1 MVRSVNSKS
10 IIKSVFQKNWI
21 SYFIGIVLAGGTSY
35 LSAQIPGLLGDA
47 VNALSDGNNDFNA
60 VKTAAILMIAAAS
73 GAFAARFIW
82 RFLIIGTTR
91 KIELNLRMGLFGH
104 LQSQSGD
111 FYVKYNTGDIIT
123 RSISDINAVRMMFGV
138 GLVGIIN
145 TAVTTVVS
153 VTYMVNAVDWTL
165 TLAAVVPL
173 PILAFG
179 LTKLRFTIR
188 KRFKRAQEAV
198 SDLNAKTQENITG
211 IRVVKAYAQEKSET
225 ETFSR
230 LSKRKW
236 ASEMAM
242 VRVSALIGPSTAL
255 VFGIVFSVFLMVG
268 GRMVIDGTM
277 NLGQYVAFNGYLA
290 LVVEPMNMI
299 SRIMTVWQRG
309 RVSMGRLDQ
318 LFNEKPSV
326 NDEKADKTITELEAG
341 QLEVR
346 DLTFSYPNTDK
357 SSLKDVN
364 FSVRQGQLL
373 AVMGVTGSGKTT
385 LANLILRLWPLEDG
399 KVFLDG
405 IDINQIPILTMRKYA
420 AFVPQDSFLFSDTIA
435 ENIAFFDED
444 VTDEQV
450 REAAKLACVDEN
462 IMAQPDG
469 YDTVVGERGMTLSGG
484 QKQRISIARALVRN
498 PRLLLLD
505 DCLSAV
511 DAATEQAILKNLTD
525 ARGERI
531 TVFITHRISAAMA
544 ADNILLFNKDGSVA
558 GIGSHEQLLRT
569 NKAYNDLIELI
580 KSRERGGDI
589 R

>member
-1 MVRSVNSKS
+1 MNSKS
-10 IIKSVFQKNWI
+10 IIKNVFQKNWM
-21 SYFIGIVLAGGTSY
+21 SYLFGIILAGGTSF

-47 VNALSDGNNDFNA
+47 VNALSDGKNDFNA
-60 VKTAAILMIAAAS
+60 IKTAAVLMIATAS

-91 KIELNLRMGLFGH
+91 KIELDLRTGLFSH

-111 FYVKYNTGDIIT
+111 FFVRYNTGDIIT
-123 RSISDINAVRMMFGV
+123 RSISDINAVRMMFGM
-138 GLVGIIN
+138 GLVGVIN

-153 VTYMVNAVDWTL
+153 ITYMVDVVDWKL
-165 TLAAVVPL
+165 TLAAIAPL

-211 IRVVKAYAQEKSET
+211 IRVVKAYAQEKSES

-236 ASEMAM
+236 ASEMSM
-242 VRVSALIGPSTAL
+242 VRISALIGPSTTL
-255 VFGIVFSVFLMVG
+255 VFGIVFSVFLMIG
-268 GRMVIDGTM
+268 GKMVIDGVMT
-277 NLGQYVAFNGYLA
+277 LGQYVAFNGYLA

-299 SRIMTVWQRG
+299 SRIMTIWQRG

-318 LFNEKPSV
+318 LFDEKPSV
-326 NDEKADKTITELEAG
+326 NDSAADPAITDLDTKE
-341 QLEVR
+341 LEVR
-346 DLTFSYPNTDK
+346 DLTFSYPNTDAPV
-357 SSLKDVN
+357 LKN
-364 FSVRQGQLL
+364 ISFRVRQGQLL

-385 LANLILRLWPLEDG
+385 LANLILRLWPLPDG

-405 IDINQIPILTMRKYA
+405 VDVNQIPILTVRKHA

-435 ENIAFFDED
+435 ENIAFFDEK

-450 REAAKLACVDEN
+450 HETAKLACVDDN
-462 IMAQPDG
+462 ITAQPDG

-498 PRLLLLD
+498 PKLLLLD

-525 ARGERI
+525 SRSERI

-544 ADNILLFNKDGSVA
+544 ADNILLLNKDGSIA
-558 GIGSHEQLLRT
+558 GIGSHEQLLKT
-569 NKAYNDLIELI
+569 NDAYNDLIDLI
-580 KSRERGGDI
+580 KSREQGGEI

>member
-1 MVRSVNSKS
+1 MNSKS

-21 SYFIGIVLAGGTSY
+21 SYLIGVILAGGTSY

-47 VNALSDGNNDFNA
+47 VNALSNGNNDFNA
-60 VKTAAILMIAAAS
+60 VKTAATLMIAAAS

-91 KIELNLRMGLFGH
+91 KIELDLRMGLFGH

-111 FYVKYNTGDIIT
+111 FFVKYNTGDIIT
-123 RSISDINAVRMMFGV
+123 RSISDINAVRMMFGN

-145 TAVTTVVS
+145 TAVTTIVS
-153 VTYMVNAVDWTL
+153 ITYMVDAVDWKL
-165 TLAAVVPL
+165 TLAAVAPL

-188 KRFKRAQEAV
+188 RRFKRVQEAV
-198 SDLNAKTQENITG
+198 SDMNAKTQENITG

-236 ASEMAM
+236 STDMAM
-242 VRVSALIGPSTAL
+242 IRISSLIGPSTTL
-255 VFGIVFSVFLMVG
+255 VFGIVFSLFLMIG
-268 GRMVIDGTM
+268 GKMVIDGTM
-277 NLGQYVAFNGYLA
+277 SLGQYVAFNGYLA
-290 LVVEPMNMI
+290 LVVEPMNTI
-299 SRIMTVWQRG
+299 SQIMTVWQRG

-326 NDEKADKTITELEAG
+326 NDEAADLSITDLEAKELE
-341 QLEVR
+341 VC
-346 DLTFSYPNTDK
+346 DLTFSYPNTDVPVLQNV
-357 SSLKDVN
+357 SFRVG
-364 FSVRQGQLL
+364 QGRLL

-385 LANLILRLWPLEDG
+385 LANLILRLWPLADG

-405 IDINQIPILTMRKYA
+405 IDVNKIPIPTMRKYA

-435 ENIAFFDED
+435 ENIAFFDEN
-444 VTDEQV
+444 VTDKQIH
-450 REAAKLACVDEN
+450 EAAKLACVDDN
-462 IMAQPDG
+462 ITAQPDG
-469 YDTVVGERGMTLSGG
+469 YNTVVGERGMTLSGG
-484 QKQRISIARALVRN
+484 QKQRVSIARALVRN
-498 PRLLLLD
+498 PKLLLLD

-525 ARGERI
+525 SRGERI
-531 TVFITHRISAAMA
+531 TFFITHRISAAMA
-544 ADNILLFNKDGSVA
+544 ADSILLLNKDGSVA

-569 NKAYNDLIELI
+569 NKIYNDLIELI
-580 KSRERGGDI
+580 KSREQQGGEA

>member
-1 MVRSVNSKS
+1 VNSKS
-10 IIKSVFQKNWI
+10 IIKNVFQKNWM
-21 SYFIGIVLAGGTSY
+21 SYLFGIILAGGTSF

-47 VNALSDGNNDFNA
+47 VNALSDGKNDFNA
-60 VKTAAILMIAAAS
+60 IKTAAVLMIATAS

-91 KIELNLRMGLFGH
+91 KIELDLRTGLFSH

-111 FYVKYNTGDIIT
+111 FFVRYNTGDIIT
-123 RSISDINAVRMMFGV
+123 RSISDINAVRMMFGM
-138 GLVGIIN
+138 GLVGVIN

-153 VTYMVNAVDWTL
+153 ITYMVDVVDWKL
-165 TLAAVVPL
+165 TLAAIAPL

-211 IRVVKAYAQEKSET
+211 IRVVKAYAQEKSES

-236 ASEMAM
+236 ASEMSM
-242 VRVSALIGPSTAL
+242 VRISALIGPSTTL
-255 VFGIVFSVFLMVG
+255 VFGIVFSVFLMIG
-268 GRMVIDGTM
+268 GKMVIDGVMT
-277 NLGQYVAFNGYLA
+277 LGQYVAFNGYLA

-299 SRIMTVWQRG
+299 SRIMTIWQRG

-318 LFNEKPSV
+318 LFDEKPSV
-326 NDEKADKTITELEAG
+326 NDSAADPAITDLDTKE
-341 QLEVR
+341 LEVR
-346 DLTFSYPNTDK
+346 DLTFSYPNTDAPV
-357 SSLKDVN
+357 LKN
-364 FSVRQGQLL
+364 ISFRVRQGQLL

-385 LANLILRLWPLEDG
+385 LANLILRLWPLPDG

-405 IDINQIPILTMRKYA
+405 VDVNQIPILTVRKHA

-435 ENIAFFDED
+435 ENIAFFDEK

-450 REAAKLACVDEN
+450 HETAKLACVDDN
-462 IMAQPDG
+462 ITAQPDG

-498 PRLLLLD
+498 PKLLLLD

-525 ARGERI
+525 SRSERI

-544 ADNILLFNKDGSVA
+544 ADNILLLNKDGSIA
-558 GIGSHEQLLRT
+558 GIGSHEQLLKT
-569 NKAYNDLIELI
+569 NDAYNDLIDLI
-580 KSRERGGDI
+580 KSREQGGEI

>member
-1 MVRSVNSKS
+1 MNSKT
-10 IIKSVFQKNWI
+10 IIKGVYQKNWV
-21 SYFIGIVLAGGTSY
+21 SYIIGIVLAGATSY

-47 VNALSDGNNDFNA
+47 VNALSDGKNDYNA
-60 VKTAAILMIAAAS
+60 VKTAAVLMIAAAA

-91 KIELNLRMGLFGH
+91 KIELELRMGLFSH

-123 RSISDINAVRMMFGV
+123 RSISDINAVRMMFGM

-153 VTYMVNAVDWTL
+153 ITYMVDAVDWKL
-165 TLAAVVPL
+165 TLAAVAPL

-188 KRFKRAQEAV
+188 RRFKRAQEAV

-236 ASEMAM
+236 ASDMAM
-242 VRVSALIGPSTAL
+242 VRISALIGPSTTL
-255 VFGIVFSVFLMVG
+255 VFGIVFSVFLMIG
-268 GRMVIDGTM
+268 GKMVIDGGMT
-277 NLGQYVAFNGYLA
+277 LGQYVAFNGYLA

-299 SRIMTVWQRG
+299 SRIMTIWQRG

-318 LFNEKPSV
+318 LFDEKPGV
-326 NDEKADKTITELEAG
+326 NDTAADPDITGLEA
-341 QLEVR
+341 QELEVR
-346 DLTFSYPNTDK
+346 GLTFSYPKTDAPALQNVSFRVK
-357 SSLKDVN
+357 
-364 FSVRQGQLL
+364 RGQLL

-405 IDINQIPILTMRKYA
+405 IDMNHIPVLTVRKHA

-435 ENIAFFDED
+435 ENIAFFDETI
-444 VTDEQV
+444 TDEQV
-450 REAAKLACVDEN
+450 RKAAVLAYVHDN
-462 IMAQPDG
+462 ISTQPDG

-484 QKQRISIARALVRN
+484 QKQRVSIARALVRN
-498 PRLLLLD
+498 PKLLLLD

-511 DAATEQAILKNLTD
+511 DAATEQTILKNLTD
-525 ARGERI
+525 SRGERI

-544 ADNILLFNKDGSVA
+544 ADSILLLNKDGSVA
-558 GIGSHEQLLRT
+558 DIGSHEQLLKT
-569 NKAYNDLIELI
+569 SGPYNELIELI
-580 KSRERGGDI
+580 QSREPGGEI

>member
-1 MVRSVNSKS
+1 MNSKT
-10 IIKSVFQKNWI
+10 IIRGVFKKNWL
-21 SYFIGIVLAGGTSY
+21 SYLFGIILAGGTSY
-35 LSAQIPGLLGDA
+35 LSAQIPGLLGNA

-60 VKTAAILMIAAAS
+60 VKTAAMLMIAAAS

-91 KIELNLRMGLFGH
+91 KIELDLRMGLFSH
-104 LQSQSGD
+104 LQRQSGD
-111 FYVKYNTGDIIT
+111 FFVKYNTGDIIT
-123 RSISDINAVRMMFGV
+123 RSISDINAVRIMFGV

-145 TAVTTVVS
+145 TAITTLVS
-153 VTYMVNAVDWTL
+153 ISYMIDTVDWKL
-165 TLAAVVPL
+165 TLAAVAPL

-188 KRFKRAQEAV
+188 RRFKHAQEAV

-236 ASEMAM
+236 STDMAM
-242 VRVSALIGPSTAL
+242 TRISALIGPSTTL
-255 VFGIVFSVFLMVG
+255 VFGIMFSAFLMIG
-268 GRMVIDGTM
+268 GKMVIDGTM

-299 SRIMTVWQRG
+299 SRIMTIWQRG
-309 RVSMGRLDQ
+309 RVSMGRLDE
-318 LFNEKPSV
+318 LFSEKPGV
-326 NDEKADKTITELEAG
+326 NDDEADFSIKVLSAAE
-341 QLEVR
+341 LEVR
-346 DLTFSYPNTDK
+346 DLTFSYPK
-357 SSLKDVN
+357 SDSPALQNISFRVK
-364 FSVRQGQLL
+364 QGQLV

-399 KVFLDG
+399 KIFLDG
-405 IDINQIPILTMRKYA
+405 FDVNRIPITTMRRYA
-420 AFVPQDSFLFSDTIA
+420 AFVPQDSFLFSDTIT
-435 ENIAFFDED
+435 ENIAFFDEEI
-444 VTDEQV
+444 TDGQV
-450 REAAKLACVDEN
+450 REAAKLACVHDN
-462 IMAQPDG
+462 IMEQPDG

-484 QKQRISIARALVRN
+484 QKQRVSIARALVRN

-511 DAATEQAILKNLTD
+511 DASTEQAILKNLTD
-525 ARGERI
+525 SSGGRI
-531 TVFITHRISAAMA
+531 TIFITHRISAAMA
-544 ADNILLFNKDGSVA
+544 ADSILLLNQDGSVA
-558 GIGSHEQLLRT
+558 GIGSHEQLLKT
-569 NKAYNDLIELI
+569 SGAYNDLIELI
-580 KSRERGGDI
+580 KSRDEQGGGI

>member
-268 GRMVIDGTM
+268 GRMVIDGT
-277 NLGQYVAFNGYLA
+277 
-290 LVVEPMNMI
+290 
-299 SRIMTVWQRG
+299 
-309 RVSMGRLDQ
+309 
-318 LFNEKPSV
+318 
-326 NDEKADKTITELEAG
+326 
-341 QLEVR
+341 
-346 DLTFSYPNTDK
+346 
-357 SSLKDVN
+357 
-364 FSVRQGQLL
+364 
-373 AVMGVTGSGKTT
+373 
-385 LANLILRLWPLEDG
+385 
-399 KVFLDG
+399 
-405 IDINQIPILTMRKYA
+405 
-420 AFVPQDSFLFSDTIA
+420 
-435 ENIAFFDED
+435 
-444 VTDEQV
+444 
-450 REAAKLACVDEN
+450 
-462 IMAQPDG
+462 
-469 YDTVVGERGMTLSGG
+469 
-484 QKQRISIARALVRN
+484 
-498 PRLLLLD
+498 
-505 DCLSAV
+505 
-511 DAATEQAILKNLTD
+511 
-525 ARGERI
+525 
-531 TVFITHRISAAMA
+531 
-544 ADNILLFNKDGSVA
+544 
-558 GIGSHEQLLRT
+558 
-569 NKAYNDLIELI
+569 
-580 KSRERGGDI
+580 
-589 R
+589 

>member
-1 MVRSVNSKS
+1 M
-10 IIKSVFQKNWI
+10 
-21 SYFIGIVLAGGTSY
+21 T
-35 LSAQIPGLLGDA
+35 
-47 VNALSDGNNDFNA
+47 
-60 VKTAAILMIAAAS
+60 
-73 GAFAARFIW
+73 IW
-82 RFLIIGTTR
+82 
-91 KIELNLRMGLFGH
+91 
-104 LQSQSGD
+104 QS
-111 FYVKYNTGDIIT
+111 
-123 RSISDINAVRMMFGV
+123 
-138 GLVGIIN
+138 
-145 TAVTTVVS
+145 
-153 VTYMVNAVDWTL
+153 
-165 TLAAVVPL
+165 
-173 PILAFG
+173 
-179 LTKLRFTIR
+179 
-188 KRFKRAQEAV
+188 
-198 SDLNAKTQENITG
+198 
-211 IRVVKAYAQEKSET
+211 
-225 ETFSR
+225 
-230 LSKRKW
+230 
-236 ASEMAM
+236 
-242 VRVSALIGPSTAL
+242 
-255 VFGIVFSVFLMVG
+255 
-268 GRMVIDGTM
+268 
-277 NLGQYVAFNGYLA
+277 
-290 LVVEPMNMI
+290 
-299 SRIMTVWQRG
+299 G

>member
-1 MVRSVNSKS
+1 MNSKS
-10 IIKSVFQKNWI
+10 IIKNVFRKNWM
-21 SYFIGIVLAGGTSY
+21 SYLFGIILAGGTSF

-47 VNALSDGNNDFNA
+47 VNALSDGKNDFNA
-60 VKTAAILMIAAAS
+60 IKTAAVLMIATAS

-91 KIELNLRMGLFGH
+91 KIELDLRTGLFSH

-111 FYVKYNTGDIIT
+111 FFVRYNTGDIIT
-123 RSISDINAVRMMFGV
+123 RSISDINAVRMMFGM
-138 GLVGIIN
+138 GLVGVIN

-153 VTYMVNAVDWTL
+153 ITYMVDAVDWKL
-165 TLAAVVPL
+165 TLAAIAPL

-211 IRVVKAYAQEKSET
+211 IRVVKAYAQEKSES

-236 ASEMAM
+236 ASEMSM
-242 VRVSALIGPSTAL
+242 VRISALIGPSTTL
-255 VFGIVFSVFLMVG
+255 VFGIVFSVFLMIG
-268 GRMVIDGTM
+268 GKMVIDGVMT
-277 NLGQYVAFNGYLA
+277 LGQYVAFNGYLA

-299 SRIMTVWQRG
+299 SRIMTIWQRG

-318 LFNEKPSV
+318 LFDEKPSV
-326 NDEKADKTITELEAG
+326 NDSAADPAITDLDTKE
-341 QLEVR
+341 LEVR
-346 DLTFSYPNTDK
+346 DLTFSYPNTDAPV
-357 SSLKDVN
+357 LKN
-364 FSVRQGQLL
+364 ISFRVRQGQLL

-385 LANLILRLWPLEDG
+385 LANLILRLWPLPDG

-405 IDINQIPILTMRKYA
+405 VDVNQIPILTVRKHA

-435 ENIAFFDED
+435 ENIAFFDEK

-450 REAAKLACVDEN
+450 HETAKLACVDDN
-462 IMAQPDG
+462 ITAQPDG

-498 PRLLLLD
+498 PKLLLLD

-525 ARGERI
+525 SRSERI

-544 ADNILLFNKDGSVA
+544 ADNILLLNKDGSIA
-558 GIGSHEQLLRT
+558 GIGSHEQLLKT
-569 NKAYNDLIELI
+569 NDAYNDLIDLI
-580 KSRERGGDI
+580 KSREQGGEI

>member
-1 MVRSVNSKS
+1 MNSKS

>member
-1 MVRSVNSKS
+1 VNSKS